1 MPTFPP
7 AVRRDMVEQI
17 RAIRRR
23 LEIVIKVWTKTQT
36 LVMADDGQW
45 RFRRCTP
52 DELPENQRSRWL
64 DVAMTYERLA
74 LELSELAS
82 EARRNA
88 DQLARNPLH

>member
-7 AVRRDMVEQI
+7 AARRDMVEQI
-17 RAIRRR
+17 RAIKRR
-23 LEIVIKVWTKTQT
+23 LDTVIKVWTKTQT
-36 LVMADDGQW
+36 LTKADDGQW

-52 DELPENQRSRWL
+52 DELPENQRDRWL
-64 DVAMTYERLA
+64 SVAMTCERLT

-88 DQLARNPLH
+88 DQLGRNPLH